1 MEESTYPKII
11 YGTLT
16 SLYGDLELSDIY
28 LLEKAIALRNLR
40 NFDRSLVIFESFPES
55 TAIKPAI
62 ALEHTWTLITQSR
75 FKDAHAVAT
84 NASAWCPFETCS
96 TNFLPTLWRVFLAGL
111 DIVMGTETS
120 NVQNVLTMISTSLA
134 DVPLESYTDLQIWL
148 INVHYYLLSISP
160 HPASRSHSSNLF
172 QIPKPSPT
180 IVASN
185 QPISL
190 QIPTETGLTR
200 LRMHLQQT
208 FRLSH
213 ALFLLETELPFL
225 PSKDAEIEA
234 LESLRSAASTSYLQN
249 DASDQPLSYIEGS
262 VALKLGHIYAEFG
275 DDEGYRECLFDA
287 SAELSEGSGDD
298 CRANVLRTE
307 TWLARLELAKAQ
319 SQDTEHAT
327 LPEVGV
333 EESETNKG
341 RVVAEAWE
349 DFAEYAAQMG
359 DFRTELRAW
368 EEALVMRKEAGSA
381 DDDEATE
388 GLMKKVKERR
398 EWSGVPNGMPIRRVQ
413 VPSAS
418 VSVLSVVPISMAE
431 LMPTSTKEQEE
442 TGILPMIPEQSDIN
456 AVIIEQR
463 GMENVDAVA

>member
-1 MEESTYPKII
+1 MEEATYPNVI
-11 YGTLT
+11 YGTLA
-16 SLYGDLELSDIY
+16 SLYSDLEVPDIL

-40 NFDRSLVIFESFPES
+40 NFDQSLVLFESFPKS

-120 NVQNVLTMISTSLA
+120 NVQNVLTLISTSLT

-160 HPASRSHSSNLF
+160 HPASRSHSSSLF

-185 QPISL
+185 QPLSL
-190 QIPTETGLTR
+190 QDPTETGLTR
-200 LRMHLQQT
+200 LRMHLQNT

-234 LESLRSAASTSYLQN
+234 LESLRSAASNAFLQN

-262 VALKLGHIYAEFG
+262 VAVKLAHIYAEFG

-287 SAELSEGSGDD
+287 SAELSEGCGDE
-298 CRANVLRTE
+298 CRANILRTE

-319 SQDTEHAT
+319 SQDAEQARS
-327 LPEVGV
+327 P
-333 EESETNKG
+333 ETNMEEDETDNG
-341 RVVAEAWE
+341 RLVAEAWE
-349 DFAEYAAQMG
+349 EFAEYAAQVG

-368 EEALVMRKEAGSA
+368 EEALVMRKEAGNA
-381 DDDEATE
+381 DDDEATD
-388 GLMKKVKERR
+388 GLMKKLKERR

-413 VPSAS
+413 VPSAP
-418 VSVLSVVPISMAE
+418 VSVPLAVPISMAE
-431 LMPTSTKEQEE
+431 LMPTSTKEQKEM
-442 TGILPMIPEQSDIN
+442 GILPVIPEQSDIN
-456 AVIIEQR
+456 AIIIEQR
-463 GMENVDAVA
+463 GMEDVDAVA